1 MQLTTI
7 GIDLAKNVFR
17 VHGVDRAGKA
27 ALRKKVTRRQLLPLL
42 ADLGPSLVG
51 MEACSGA
58 HYWAREIEKLGHQ
71 VRLINPRFVTPYV
84 KTNKNDANDA
94 EAICEAVSRPAMRF
108 VPIQE
113 PSATGCAV
121 GAQGARAPDAP
132 SQLPDQSNAKCP
144 VFLLST
150 E

>member
-1 MQLTTI
+1 MQITTI

-84 KTNKNDANDA
+84 KTNKERRQRCRSDLRGRQPSRDAVRSD
-94 EAICEAVSRPAMRF
+94 
-108 VPIQE
+108 QE
-113 PSATGCAV
+113 PSAAGRAV
-121 GAQGARAPDAP
+121 GAPSPRSPDAP
-132 SQLPDQSNAKCP
+132 AQLADQSNARP
-144 VFLLST
+144 PG
-150 E
+150 